1 MVSVTAAPAVAPAAE
16 LAAFAAGLVVALT
29 NAPFY
34 VASTSESPACHKS
47 GTYYFYDGILIRGRY
62 RMTNTAD
69 RCGKLPVGKN
79 VTGWVPAS
87 YCTGIT
93 QEG

>member
-1 MVSVTAAPAVAPAAE
+1 MPRRKRCIFGAVLTSGEAVTLCPAGAAVT
-16 LAAFAAGLVVALT
+16 LT

-34 VASTSESPACHKS
+34 VASTSESPACYKS

-62 RMTNTAD
+62 RMTNTAA
-69 RCGKLPVGKN
+69 RCGKLPVGQN

-87 YCTGIT
+87 
-93 QEG
+93 

>member
-1 MVSVTAAPAVAPAAE
+1 MT
-16 LAAFAAGLVVALT
+16 LT

-62 RMTNTAD
+62 RMTNTAA

-87 YCTGIT
+87 CCTEAV
-93 QEG
+93 QEE